1 MLDYLDA
8 RKERWNKINVLV
20 GPHGPN
26 NLKGG
31 PGKGPNAQGKVN
43 ARDNE
48 QGMDIPGKPER
59 QVRDIHLW

>member
-31 PGKGPNAQGKVN
+31 PGKGTKLPEKGNAHT
-43 ARDNE
+43 NE

-59 QVRDIHLW
+59 QVRDIHPW